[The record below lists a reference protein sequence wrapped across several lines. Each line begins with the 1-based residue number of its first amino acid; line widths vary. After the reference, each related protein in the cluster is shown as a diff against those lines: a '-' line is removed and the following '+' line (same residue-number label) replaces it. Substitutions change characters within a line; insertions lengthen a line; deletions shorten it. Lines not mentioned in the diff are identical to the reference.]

1 MFHSKVLTPQATQEE
16 ILEHLN
22 SFKIQALNYAVKVI
36 SGPNS
41 QHLEPRE
48 VKSLTDIVLS
58 LEDSIKSN
66 SSEGSQ
72 ARKIQQ
78 LLSRYSSNESGV
90 VYHKSGIVVN
100 D

>member
-1 MFHSKVLTPQATQEE
+1 MSHPKVLTTQATQEE
-16 ILEHLN
+16 IIAHLN
-22 SFKIQALNYAVKVI
+22 SFKIKALNYAVNTI

-41 QHLEPRE
+41 HHLEPRE

-72 ARKIQQ
+72 ARKVQQ
-78 LLSRYSSNESGV
+78 LLARYSSNDSGT
-90 VYHKSGIVVN
+90 VYHRSGIVV
-100 D
+100 DG